1 MHISELGT
9 RIAHTA
15 HNTVT
20 AFNISTS
27 TCLVCVC
34 VCVCVYV
41 CVYICVCMCV
51 CVNNLHVFISFVGE
65 THEFMSVW
73 CVLHELIH
81 V

>member
-34 VCVCVYV
+34 VCVCV
-41 CVYICVCMCV
+41 CLCV
-51 CVNNLHVFISFVGE
+51 CVCVCVSNGE
-65 THEFMSVW
+65 FHFLCSGGTR
-73 CVLHELIH
+73 IH
-81 V
+81 VGVVCVAWIHQCV